1 MTPQDDSLYILD
13 NGVVEVVKDISPGK
27 KPFLRVICGPTYV
40 GEACALGL
48 RPSRTATVRATT
60 VCHVRVL
67 LGHIFR
73 GLLRCFPQDQQRFVQ
88 EAKVRLASL
97 AVWASIARQRS
108 LTSEGALAVVNE
120 GQQGSTTSW
129 SQGSSSFAS

>member
-73 GLLRCFPQDQQRFVQ
+73 GLLRCFPKDQQRFVQ
-88 EAKVRLASL
+88 EAKARQASL
-97 AVWASIARQRS
+97 AVWAGVARQRS
-108 LTSEGALAVVNE
+108 LAA
-120 GQQGSTTSW
+120 
-129 SQGSSSFAS
+129 SSYQDP